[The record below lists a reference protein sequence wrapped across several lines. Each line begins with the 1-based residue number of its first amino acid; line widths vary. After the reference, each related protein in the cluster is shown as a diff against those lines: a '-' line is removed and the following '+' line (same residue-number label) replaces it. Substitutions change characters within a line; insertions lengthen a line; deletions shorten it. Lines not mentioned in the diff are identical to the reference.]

1 MQLLLAPFANPVT
14 LAAWIL
20 SIGAGIVICA
30 LVLRSAYSTQERS
43 SRWSR
48 LFGRITARYLFGFL
62 FIGWVITFGLVL
74 QLVPHEG
81 AGTPYG
87 TLGFVGLISG
97 SFLMFGFLWS
107 VIGE

>member
-1 MQLLLAPFANPVT
+1 VQLLTAPFANPVT

-20 SIGAGIVICA
+20 SITAGIVICA
-30 LVLRSAYSTQERS
+30 LALRSAYAAQERS

-48 LFGRITARYLFGFL
+48 LFSHINARYLFGFL
-62 FIGWVITFGLVL
+62 FIGWALTFGVVL

-87 TLGFVGLISG
+87 LLGFVGLISG

-107 VIGE
+107 VIGD